1 MGRATNAQL
10 HQNCSGGG
18 PAGSGWGWMSLPG
31 EAEGSASSV
40 PEPAAAPPRS
50 RPLTPPMLAAEKEE
64 GGNDT
69 GAEAGGAERPP
80 PLEIPADATDN
91 ASISPEP
98 LVRRQS
104 QRPAP
109 SGPPP
114 GLTVEIQAS
123 NRSASSSPRTSQSV
137 SPSATGSGSMWRRPS
152 LSPQSWQQSIAK
164 QIEELCSQSVHA
176 AARYGDESKLQDHI
190 RARPNA
196 ACADRDDAG
205 FSPLH
210 FAACYGHADAV
221 SLLLEAK
228 AEADAAS
235 EHGWTPLHMAARNGH
250 EPCVTKLI
258 EGKASVHFQ
267 DLQKMTALH
276 NASCSESQP
285 CVEVLLLHGA
295 DCNALDSDSWTP
307 LHFAARFNN
316 VDAVKL
322 LLEKSANP
330 NVQDRDGWTALHN
343 CARNGRN
350 KCVQAL
356 LEAEQ
361 TDLKMRTRYGE
372 TPLHIACRKGKM
384 RVVEKIVQHA
394 DSQPKVDGKD
404 FLGLL
409 RELEDHDQRT
419 PEEVCVCVS
428 VSVKFHWLP
437 VVTGCGMST
446 MPHPHPHSRRLL
458 HTQVCGDGP
467 GAEDIR
473 RLLKREKFR
482 GSAYDVMGEESMNVK
497 NEGGETAR
505 QKKSAGGCALM

>member
-1 MGRATNAQL
+1 MSHGPCPIVSPT
-10 HQNCSGGG
+10 HNCPPVKAADSGL
-18 PAGSGWGWMSLPG
+18 WMSLPG
-31 EAEGSASSV
+31 EAEGSASSAL
-40 PEPAAAPPRS
+40 EPAAALPCS
-50 RPLTPPMLAAEKEE
+50 RPLTPPMLAAEGDE
-64 GGNDT
+64 GGNNT

-137 SPSATGSGSMWRRPS
+137 SPSATGSGSMRRRQS

-210 FAACYGHADAV
+210 FAACYGHADSV
-221 SLLLEAK
+221 GLLLEAK

-235 EHGWTPLHMAARNGH
+235 EHGWAPLHMAARNGH

-409 RELEDHDQRT
+409 RELCDHDQRT
-419 PEEVCVCVS
+419 PEEVCVCVCLS
-428 VSVKFHWLP
+428 VCEIRCL
-437 VVTGCGMST
+437 MST
-446 MPHPHPHSRRLL
+446 MPHPHPLSRRLL

-482 GSAYDVMGEESMNVK
+482 GSAYDVMGEESMI
-497 NEGGETAR
+497 EGGETAR
-505 QKKSAGGCALM
+505 QKKSAGVCVLM